1 MVTEARLQHPLVI
14 DGLSMKFEEIEA
26 LKQLQ
31 FQLEPGEIF
40 GLLGPNGAGKT
51 TLVSI
56 LTGLLIPTSG
66 SASIFGNDIV
76 KDSLQARRLVGVV
89 PQELVSHG
97 FFTVDQVLKFH
108 SGYYG
113 IANNRKQIDFLLDK
127 LALTPHRKKLV
138 SQLSGGMKR
147 RLLIAKALVHSPPLL
162 LLDEPTAGVDV
173 ELRNSLWE
181 FVGELNKAGQTILLT
196 THYLQEAE
204 ELCNRIGVLNE
215 GKLIALDQT
224 HHLIQELTHRRV
236 RLTLTKPWP
245 AEDVSKNSS
254 ENDNIIEANLDHNEY
269 VGEFIKNRGIPPEL
283 IQDISVSEGRLE
295 DAFVKLIHRHNGGK

>member
-1 MVTEARLQHPLVI
+1 MVKTERMQHPLETN
-14 DGLSMKFEEIEA
+14 GLSMKFDQLEA
-26 LKQLQ
+26 LKQLTL
-31 FQLEPGEIF
+31 QLEPGEIF

-56 LTGLLIPTSG
+56 LTGLLKPTTG
-66 SASIFGNDIV
+66 DASIFGYDIV
-76 KDSLQARRLVGVV
+76 KESLQARRMVGVV

-97 FFTVDQVLKFH
+97 FFTVEQVLKFH

-113 IANNRKQIDFLLDK
+113 IADNRKQINFLLDK
-127 LALTPHRKKLV
+127 LALGPHRKKLV

-181 FVGELNKAGQTILLT
+181 FVGELNREGQTILLT

-224 HHLIQELTHRRV
+224 HHLIQELTHRQIK
-236 RLTLTKPWP
+236 LTLTKPWP
-245 AEDVSKNSS
+245 EKESSKSSS
-254 ENDNIIEANLDHNEY
+254 EEDRIIKANLEHNEH
-269 VGEFIKNRGIPPEL
+269 VGEFIKKQGIPPEL

-295 DAFVKLIHRHNGGK
+295 DAFVKLIHRHNGRK